1 MKFIL
6 DERAYVEELFEHK
19 TMGKSEKI
27 SIRLLLKYYRGLG
40 LVKEDAVKEL
50 VAFMSE
56 NMPQFKEFQW
66 KTTINRLADLVYGN
80 EQELFVVDKVLI
92 TKKELETILSVND
105 FKQQRVLFCL
115 LVYKKVQNQM
125 NVQENQWFNGSL
137 SEIFKMARVSGTHG
151 TIEAQCRM
159 VYELKEAGYIAL
171 AKRIKSLNLFLNYI
185 DLNIDE
191 NTEIAMEIEDFN
203 DVVYY
208 LYKHLGERVVQC
220 QHCGRMIKLKK
231 KERASRKYCNAC
243 KKIVNN
249 EKVSRF
255 RERQK

>member
-6 DERAYVEELFEHK
+6 DEKAYVQELFEHK

-27 SIRLLLKYYRGLG
+27 SIRLLLKHYKSLG
-40 LVKEDAVKEL
+40 MDKDEAIREL
-50 VAFMSE
+50 VAFMSS

-66 KTTINRLADLVYGN
+66 KTTIQRLANLVYEN
-80 EQELFVVDKVLI
+80 NQELFVVERVII
-92 TKKELETILSVND
+92 TKQELDAILSVDD
-105 FKQQRVLFCL
+105 FKKQRVLFCL

-125 NVQENQWFNGSL
+125 NLQENQWFNGSL
-137 SEIFKMARVSGTHG
+137 SEIFKMARISGVHKSVDS
-151 TIEAQCRM
+151 QCRM

-185 DLNIDE
+185 DLNANECNDVAMVID
-191 NTEIAMEIEDFN
+191 DFN

-208 LYKHLGERVVQC
+208 LYKYLGERVVQC
-220 QHCGRMIKLKK
+220 RCCKTMIKLKK
-231 KERASRKYCNAC
+231 KERATRKYCNSC
-243 KKIVNN
+243 KKIINN

>member
-6 DERAYVEELFEHK
+6 DEKAYVQELFEHK

-27 SIRLLLKYYRGLG
+27 SIRLLLKHYKSLG
-40 LVKEDAVKEL
+40 MDKDEAIKQL
-50 VAFMSE
+50 VAFMSQ

-66 KTTINRLADLVYGN
+66 KTTIQRLADLVYEN
-80 EQELFVVDKVLI
+80 NQELFVIKPVLI
-92 TKKELETILSVND
+92 TKRELEAILSVSD

-125 NVQENQWFNGSL
+125 NLQENQWFNGSL
-137 SEIFKMARVSGTHG
+137 SEIFKMARINGTHG
-151 TIEAQCRM
+151 TIDSQCRM
-159 VYELKEAGYIAL
+159 VYELKEAGYLVL
-171 AKRIKSLNLFLNYI
+171 AKRIKSLNLFLNYM
-185 DLNIDE
+185 DLNVSEDDEISMVID
-191 NTEIAMEIEDFN
+191 DFN

-220 QHCGRMIKLKK
+220 QCCKSMIKLKK
-231 KERASRKYCNAC
+231 KERASRKYCNSC
-243 KKIVNN
+243 KKIINS